1 LKHDLDPIQLPI
13 RKPWLRWVERL
24 PIPKELKGQF
34 PFSLPLVQKTKKLDL
49 HPDVTF
55 LVGENGSGK
64 STLLEAIAVAW
75 GFNAEGGNKNVKFV
89 TKASH
94 SPLHE
99 ILKLQK
105 SLLAPANGYFLRAES
120 FYNLATYMDSDSGP
134 NGFGLQNLHHVSH
147 GELFLAS
154 LLTKFKP
161 NGFFICDEPEAALSA
176 QRQMAAVARIHQL
189 VQQGSQ
195 FIIATHSPILLAYP
209 NAKIYECT
217 PKGLKHIDYE
227 DTEAYRLTRGFLN
240 DHHRML
246 EELMKVEID

>member
-1 LKHDLDPIQLPI
+1 MPETPIQLPI

-24 PIPKELKGQF
+24 PIPKERKGQF
-34 PFSLPLVQKTKKLDL
+34 PFSLPLVQKTKKLEL

-75 GFNAEGGNKNVKFV
+75 GFNAEGGNKNVNFV

-99 ILKLQK
+99 FLKLQK

-209 NAKIYECT
+209 DATIYECT
-217 PKGLKHIDYE
+217 PKGLIHIKYE
-227 DTEAYRLTRGFLN
+227 ETEAYRLTRGFLN
-240 DHHRML
+240 DYQRML
-246 EELMKVEID
+246 DELMK